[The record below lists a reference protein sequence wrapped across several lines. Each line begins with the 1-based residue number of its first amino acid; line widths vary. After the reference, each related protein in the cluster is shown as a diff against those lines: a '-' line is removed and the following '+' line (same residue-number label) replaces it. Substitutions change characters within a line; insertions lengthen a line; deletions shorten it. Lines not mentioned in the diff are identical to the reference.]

1 MQGTDI
7 SIHYNRVLTL
17 CSDKGYNGVP
27 VVAKGTGDIE
37 QGYRNDSKY
46 SDR

>member
-1 MQGTDI
+1 M
-7 SIHYNRVLTL
+7 
-17 CSDKGYNGVP
+17 P

-46 SDR
+46 SDRKARANSEDPDQTVP